1 MKLKEINK
9 FIEFL
14 ESLKQQ
20 KIDDKYELDVWKANA
35 TNLITR
41 IYGSDSKQEE
51 QIKNVKYT
59 SFGGIS
65 VQGYHSPSSNN
76 ISSCQKQCNQLI
88 DGIIN
93 DLNLF
98 GLPEPKELKD
108 NSKGINIAINQNQSV
123 KQKVSLNIILD
134 AVHNELTGKQLK
146 ELQSIIENDDQPE
159 NKKKKVIEKLKS
171 FGTDI
176 ATNIIAGILTNP
188 TIYG

>member
-1 MKLKEINK
+1 M
-9 FIEFL
+9 
-14 ESLKQQ
+14 
-20 KIDDKYELDVWKANA
+20 
-35 TNLITR
+35 
-41 IYGSDSKQEE
+41 
-51 QIKNVKYT
+51 
-59 SFGGIS
+59 
-65 VQGYHSPSSNN
+65 
-76 ISSCQKQCNQLI
+76 
-88 DGIIN
+88 
-93 DLNLF
+93 
-98 GLPEPKELKD
+98 KD